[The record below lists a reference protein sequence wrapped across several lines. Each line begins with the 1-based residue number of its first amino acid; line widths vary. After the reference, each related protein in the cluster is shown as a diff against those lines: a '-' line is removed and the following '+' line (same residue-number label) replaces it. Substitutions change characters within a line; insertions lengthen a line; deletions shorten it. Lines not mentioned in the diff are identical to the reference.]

1 MRALPFILCITMV
14 GCGNGDGADPEPD
27 AGAADTGAPDGN
39 GSVPSWSCERPYD
52 GPTGGPRPDGPDNPS
67 VASCAE
73 VADELILERYA
84 DWDAKVP
91 AGFYFEPGGQLVRW
105 AESCS
110 EGPGESLDAAEA
122 TWPEGDVEAEHT
134 TDYFYEVV
142 VCDDGRRYL
151 HRNLRC
157 DYYDGT
163 TLAGAPHADGN
174 ELGFLAGLLWF
185 MDYHNTG
192 GYQIIAVIPEAGAEG
207 SAVELCTTR
216 TVFGDFGLCDEVE
229 LHATRYEITTEGEVT
244 LESEQ
249 LVKTLE
255 GQCN

>member
-1 MRALPFILCITMV
+1 MRAPFFIVCMAIV
-14 GCGNGDGADPEPD
+14 GCGNGDVAGPGTD
-27 AGAADTGAPDGN
+27 AGADDTGAPDGN
-39 GSVPSWSCERPYD
+39 GSIPSWSCERPYD
-52 GPTGGPRPDGPDNPS
+52 GPTGGPRPDGPENPS
-67 VASCAE
+67 VTSCA
-73 VADELILERYA
+73 DLDDGLILERYA

-91 AGFYFEPGGQLVRW
+91 TGSYFEPSGHLLRW
-105 AESCS
+105 AEPCS
-110 EGPGESLDAAEA
+110 ESPSESLEAAEEA
-122 TWPEGDVEAEHT
+122 LPDGEVESEHT

-157 DYYDGT
+157 DYFDGT
-163 TLAGAPHADGN
+163 TLAGAPHEDGS

-185 MDYHNTG
+185 IDNHNTG
-192 GYQIIAVIPEAGAEG
+192 GYQIIAVIPEVGTEGA
-207 SAVELCTTR
+207 AVELCTTR

-244 LESEQ
+244 LASEQ